1 MLRQLPRVTD
11 PNVLVGYSTVD
22 DAAVYRLTDNQ
33 ALVQTVDFFAP
44 VVDDPHSYGAIA
56 AANALSDVYA
66 MGGRPLTALNIVCFP
81 RSGLSLD
88 ILTEILKGG
97 AAKTQEAGCVI
108 VGGHTVDDSEP
119 KYGLA
124 VTGLIDPN
132 RIVTNAAAK
141 PGDVLVLTKP
151 LGIGIITTALK
162 AGLVSEEITRR
173 VVAVMAT
180 LNKAASEAMVA
191 VGVNAA
197 TDITGYG
204 LIGHLVE
211 MVQASGVSAKISL
224 AAVPVLE
231 EAWNLLAEGAI
242 SGGTH
247 SNLQFF
253 GHEVI
258 WDDSITDAGR
268 LMLCDAQ
275 TSGGLLIAVPAER
288 KARLLEELGRAG
300 VEPRAVIGTIV
311 DEPAGKVTVLP

>member
-1 MLRQLPRVTD
+1 MPPISD

-22 DAAVYRLTDNQ
+22 DAAVYRLSDGL
-33 ALVQTVDFFAP
+33 ALVQTLDFFAP
-44 VVDDPHSYGAIA
+44 VVDDPYSYGAIA

-81 RSGLSLD
+81 RSGLSKD
-88 ILTEILKGG
+88 ILTEILRGG
-97 AAKTQEAGCVI
+97 ADKAQEAGCVI

-124 VTGLIDPN
+124 VTGLIDPHK
-132 RIVTNAAAK
+132 IVTNAGAK

-162 AGLVSEEITRR
+162 AGLVSEETARR

-180 LNKAASEAMVA
+180 LNKAAAEAMTT
-191 VGVNAA
+191 VGVNAG

-204 LIGHLVE
+204 LVGHLVE
-211 MVQASGVSAKISL
+211 MLQASEVGATISL

-231 EAWNLLAEGAI
+231 ETWGLLAEGAI

-247 SNLQFF
+247 SNLEFF
-253 GHEVI
+253 GREVAWAPAI
-258 WDDSITDAGR
+258 AQKEK
-268 LMLCDAQ
+268 LVLCDAQ
-275 TSGGLLIAVPAER
+275 TSGGLLMAVPKDKQE
-288 KARLLEELGRAG
+288 RLLEELHRVG
-300 VEPRAVIGTIV
+300 VETRAVIGEIV
-311 DEPAGKVTVLP
+311 DGPPGKLAVLP